1 MPSARKLKPAAKG
14 KTDSGMAAR
23 FTGGAILKVLNETSG
38 DFIFRQRIIQSIEQ
52 QRKRRLI
59 TYISNVDHPAVQIDL
74 NDAHN
79 LETCFRAPSD
89 LRPIDLMIHSPGG
102 QAEAAERII
111 NLARS
116 YSGNDFRVIV
126 PSYAKSAATIMDLG
140 SDAVVM
146 SDGSE
151 LGPIDPQII
160 LRGPQGDMRR
170 AAASFV
176 EHRDELLTKIRD
188 AIQRQEPFQGYMQM
202 LAQVDGPFIKE
213 CERAINL
220 SKEIARKWLKEH
232 MLKGKTDAEVQR
244 AVDEFSDPSR
254 TLSHGRMIDYRQ
266 AKSAGIEVEYIPKEA
281 DLWEAFLELLFRS
294 TTFLNMEASRIKL
307 YESALVSLKSDVLIR
322 AIPLRQ

>member
-1 MPSARKLKPAAKG
+1 MPSVRKVKRTAKG
-14 KTDSGMAAR
+14 MTQPVMAPR
-23 FTGGAILKVLNETSG
+23 YTGGAILKVLHETSG
-38 DFIFRQRIIQSIEQ
+38 DFLFRQRLVQSIEQ

-59 TYISNVDHPAVQIDL
+59 TYITNVDHPAVQIDL

-89 LRPIDLMIHSPGG
+89 LKPIDLLIHSPGG

-126 PSYAKSAATIMDLG
+126 PSYAKSAATIVALG
-140 SDAVVM
+140 ADAIVM

-160 LRGPQGDMRR
+160 LRGPQGETRR

-176 EHRDELLTKIRD
+176 EHRDELLAKIRD

-202 LAQVDGPFIKE
+202 LAQVDGPFVKE
-213 CERAINL
+213 CERAMNL

-232 MLKGKTDAEVQR
+232 MLKGKNDAEVQR

-266 AKSAGIEVEYIPKEA
+266 AKSVGIEVEYIPKES
-281 DLWEAFLELLFRS
+281 DLWEEILELLFRS
-294 TTFLNMEASRIKL
+294 TSFLNMEVSRIKL
-307 YESALVSLKSDVLIR
+307 YESAVVSLKTDAVIR

>member
-1 MPSARKLKPAAKG
+1 MANPRRSRSVKRGARPDLA
-14 KTDSGMAAR
+14 TR
-23 FTGGAILKVLNETSG
+23 YIGGAILKVLHETSG
-38 DFIFRQRIIQSIEQ
+38 DFIFRQRIIHSIEM
-52 QRKRRLI
+52 QRRRRLI
-59 TYISNVDHPAVQIDL
+59 TYVSNVDHPAVQMDL

-79 LETCFRAPSD
+79 LETCFRSPSEYK
-89 LRPIDLMIHSPGG
+89 PIDLLIHSPGG

-126 PSYAKSAATIMDLG
+126 PSYAKSAATIVALG
-140 SDAVVM
+140 ADQIVM

-160 LRGPQGDMRR
+160 LRGPQGEARR

-176 EHRDELLTKIRD
+176 EHRDELLEKIRD

-202 LAQVDGPFIKE
+202 LAQVDGPFVKE

-220 SKEIARKWLKEH
+220 SKEIARKWLKAH
-232 MLKGKTDAEVQR
+232 MLKGRNDVEIQR

-254 TLSHGRMIDYRQ
+254 TLSHGRLIDHKQ
-266 AKSAGIEVEYIPKEA
+266 AESVGIRVEYIPKES
-281 DLWEAFLELLFRS
+281 DLWEEILELLFRS
-294 TTFLNMEASRIKL
+294 TSFLNMEASRIKL
-307 YESALVSLKSDVLIR
+307 YEGALLSLKSDAVIR
-322 AIPLRQ
+322 AIPFRQ